1 MKSLCLIFRVHQ
13 PVPLRRYRFF
23 DIGADHNY
31 YDDYTL
37 EHRIKK
43 LAEECYLPAIRLV
56 LRQIHRFPGTMKVA
70 FYLSGT
76 AIDLFNRYTP
86 EVTALFAELAAT
98 QQVEF
103 LGGTWSH
110 SLASLA
116 GEEALSLQAEQHKS
130 LIMDLTG
137 QTPEVFLNPGLI
149 YSDQIGALVEGMD
162 YKGMITEGA
171 RHILGWKSP
180 GFLYCNALQPR
191 LKVIMR
197 HYKLS
202 EDLEYRFSDPA
213 WSEFPL
219 QADKYLGWILNG
231 GQPAESVHLCLDL
244 ETLGHYHPASSG
256 IFSFFDHLLFLAS
269 NAPEISLATP
279 SEIISQHQPVSLI
292 NVPNPLSQAGEERDI
307 SLWNGNDLQ
316 SEAFNHLY
324 ELTSL
329 VKTINDPRITSDWNA
344 LQDSDHFRYMSESE
358 PAPALH
364 HRPSPWNSPYEAFLN
379 YMNILNDLTIR
390 IKSIYS
396 GPSPEETLL
405 RIQTR
410 LHDVEKELEK
420 SKEELYHLRK
430 RRKSR

>member
-110 SLASLA
+110 SLSSLA

-137 QTPEVFLNPGLI
+137 QTPEVFL
-149 YSDQIGALVEGMD
+149 
-162 YKGMITEGA
+162 
-171 RHILGWKSP
+171 
-180 GFLYCNALQPR
+180 
-191 LKVIMR
+191 
-197 HYKLS
+197 
-202 EDLEYRFSDPA
+202 FS
-213 WSEFPL
+213 
-219 QADKYLGWILNG
+219 
-231 GQPAESVHLCLDL
+231 
-244 ETLGHYHPASSG
+244 
-256 IFSFFDHLLFLAS
+256 
-269 NAPEISLATP
+269 
-279 SEIISQHQPVSLI
+279 
-292 NVPNPLSQAGEERDI
+292 
-307 SLWNGNDLQ
+307 
-316 SEAFNHLY
+316 
-324 ELTSL
+324 
-329 VKTINDPRITSDWNA
+329 
-344 LQDSDHFRYMSESE
+344 
-358 PAPALH
+358 
-364 HRPSPWNSPYEAFLN
+364 
-379 YMNILNDLTIR
+379 
-390 IKSIYS
+390 
-396 GPSPEETLL
+396 L
-405 RIQTR
+405 R
-410 LHDVEKELEK
+410 
-420 SKEELYHLRK
+420 
-430 RRKSR
+430 